1 MADTKTDKIC
11 DRCGRP
17 YSENGM
23 SGVITCKFS
32 CTDAT
37 LELCGDCMNSFT
49 QWFNFWGAENYREN

>member
-1 MADTKTDKIC
+1 MADTKTDKTC
-11 DRCGRP
+11 SRCGRH

-37 LELCGDCMNSFT
+37 LKVCGHYMESFT
-49 QWFNFWGAENYREN
+49 QWFNCWVGENYQEK

>member
-11 DRCGRP
+11 SRCGRP

-32 CTDAT
+32 CTDAI
-37 LELCGDCMNSFT
+37 LEVCGDCMNSFT